1 MKLGIL
7 GTGKIVQEFLSISS
21 KLNKIEITAVC
32 NVRASKDTIVQFAK
46 ENDIK
51 EGYHNFEELLASD
64 VDTIYIALPNHLH
77 FSFAKKALEARKHVI
92 VEKPFTTNYKE
103 AIILSDLARSKQ
115 LFLFEAITNQY
126 LPNYKKIKEWIPS
139 LGNVKI
145 IQCNY
150 SQYSSRYDSFKE
162 GNVLPAFDPKFSGG
176 ALMDLNIYNIH
187 YVVGL
192 FGKPN
197 QVEYY
202 PNIVN
207 GIDTSGILIMS
218 YDGFQCVCIGGKDC
232 KAPIAINIQGDK
244 GCIHQNTPANTCKS
258 FEVLMN
264 DGTVFTVN
272 ENRNDHHRMISEFI
286 AFEEMITNNDFTS
299 CYQMLDHSLLVCEI
313 QTKAREKSNIIF
325 PADLQ
330 MIDEK
335 FV

>member
-7 GTGKIVQEFLSISS
+7 GTGMIVKDFLSISS
-21 KLNKIEITAVC
+21 ELKNIEIVAIC
-32 NVRASKDTIVQFAK
+32 NIRASKDAIIEFAK
-46 ENDIK
+46 
-51 EGYHNFEELLASD
+51 GYHIKQAYLNFEELIASD

-77 FSFAKKALEARKHVI
+77 YSFAKRVLEAGKHVI
-92 VEKPFTTNYKE
+92 VEKPFTTNYTE
-103 AIILSDLARSKQ
+103 AILLSNLARSKQ

-162 GNVLPAFDPKFSGG
+162 GTVLPAFDPKFSGG

-192 FGKPN
+192 FGKPKE
-197 QVEYY
+197 VDYY
-202 PNIVN
+202 PNIEN
-207 GIDTSGILIMS
+207 GIDTSGILVMS
-218 YDGFQCVCIGGKDC
+218 YDAFQCVCIGAKDC

-244 GCIHQNTPANTCKS
+244 GCIHQNSPANTCES

-264 DGTVFTVN
+264 DGTVCTVN
-272 ENRNDHHRMISEFI
+272 ENLYDHRMINEFI
-286 AFEEMITNNDFTS
+286 AFEEMMTNNDFAT
-299 CYQMLDHSLLVCEI
+299 CYKMLDHTLLVCEI
-313 QTKAREKSNIIF
+313 QTKAREKGSIIF
-325 PADLQ
+325 PADL
-330 MIDEK
+330 
-335 FV
+335 